1 MLLDS
6 DRNRILHMVESAPQA
21 MSFVLAR
28 RRADLDTDVQLRL
41 ALLRAL
47 EIVGEAA
54 SRVSPAMCA
63 AHPEIPWR
71 LAVSTRNRLI
81 HAYFDVNL
89 DIVWTTT
96 TQALP
101 DLVPKL
107 EAILEHEGPEGL
119 HLR

>member
-6 DRNRILHMVESAPQA
+6 D
-21 MSFVLAR
+21 
-28 RRADLDTDVQLRL
+28 
-41 ALLRAL
+41 
-47 EIVGEAA
+47 
-54 SRVSPAMCA
+54 
-63 AHPEIPWR
+63 
-71 LAVSTRNRLI
+71 RNRLI

-89 DIVWTTT
+89 DIVWTTA

-107 EAILEHEGPEGL
+107 EAILEHEGPEGP

>member
-6 DRNRILHMVESAPQA
+6 DRHRILHMVESARQA
-21 MSFVLAR
+21 MSFVQAR
-28 RRADLDTDVQLRL
+28 CRADLDTDPQLRL
-41 ALLRAL
+41 AVLRAL
-47 EIVGEAA
+47 EVLGEAA
-54 SRVSPAMCA
+54 GRVSPAMRA
-63 AHPEIPWR
+63 AHPDIPWR

-89 DIVWTTT
+89 DIVWTTA

-107 EAILEHEGPEGL
+107 QAILDSEGPEGNNL
-119 HLR
+119 S

>member
-6 DRNRILHMVESAPQA
+6 DRNRILHMVESARLA
-21 MSFVLAR
+21 MSFVQAR
-28 RRADLDTDVQLRL
+28 CRADLDTDLQLRFAVL
-41 ALLRAL
+41 HAL
-47 EIVGEAA
+47 EVLGEAA
-54 SRVSPAMCA
+54 AHVSAAMRA
-63 AHPEIPWR
+63 AHPDIPWR
-71 LAVSTRNRLI
+71 LAVSMRNRLI

-89 DIVWTTT
+89 DIVWRTA

-107 EAILEHEGPEGL
+107 EAILDSESPEGK